1 MAENEQVLDGQ
12 NQIQDTNNQNQE
24 NLDNDDGT
32 ETNET
37 KTYSQAEVD
46 LMLREATSQGFVKG
60 KMETNSKWEK
70 KAAER
75 EKAAKEAAE
84 KQARFEKM
92 SELEKAQTGEKEAKL
107 ELQQLRD
114 QIALNEQR
122 EETRKY
128 MKDKDVPDVFVDA
141 LLVPKDAELTLQNVD
156 EFKKLFEA
164 EVQKRVENR
173 VQVHIPKQ
181 NTKDEKNFGIDPY
194 ARLGVKKL

>member
-1 MAENEQVLDGQ
+1 MAENNEQNLE
-12 NQIQDTNNQNQE
+12 NNQNVNVNADSQGENENQE
-24 NLDNDDGT
+24 QNG
-32 ETNET
+32 EP

-46 LMLREATSQGFVKG
+46 LMLREAISQGFVKG

-75 EKAAKEAAE
+75 EKAAVEAAA
-84 KQARFEKM
+84 KQAKFEKM

-181 NTKDEKNFGIDPY
+181 NTEKTMGIDPY
-194 ARLGVKKL
+194 ARLGVKRL